1 MLLYMRRFSFY
12 IYKVSNSVLQRH
24 EMTQKHKNH
33 LFTVG
38 ISGKIF
44 LQEYYMLVV
53 LEPRGHG
60 TPSIA
65 LGYSPSGLI
74 DLENRS
80 E

>member
-44 LQEYYMLVV
+44 ARVLHAGSPRASRTRYTIDCARLQ
-53 LEPRGHG
+53 PIRF
-60 TPSIA
+60 
-65 LGYSPSGLI
+65 
-74 DLENRS
+74 D
-80 E
+80 